1 MSVSV
6 PVRPR
11 APRAAAVVAAALGA
25 VVAAAAWPS
34 APRAEEAAETA
45 RLAVGDDIS
54 GLPAPAGASDVS
66 RTTGPVLRELKAR
79 VDAAPVV
86 VLAFYRAALGGH
98 GWVEGQD
105 GAVDSVAEIRRSF
118 SGAEGSAVLVLTRA
132 AEQTAVS
139 LVIRASEEVVAAR
152 AQEAREAERA
162 ARGEQLADNDPA
174 GADAGQPDLGR
185 TAALLRPRADVT
197 APIPVP
203 ETADAVAVDGSLG
216 RLTFTSPAS
225 VRALEMFYRG
235 TLRARGYVE
244 RPAESHPGVA
254 ALEFVKGEPHRAG
267 EKAGEKKTELPAP
280 EPLTEDKLIVTF
292 VRDGGTVTVTATGN
306 ALKGGH

>member
-6 PVRPR
+6 PSR
-11 APRAAAVVAAALGA
+11 ARRSAAAFAAGALSAFVV
-25 VVAAAAWPS
+25 AAWPS
-34 APRAEEAAETA
+34 APRAEEAAETT
-45 RLAVGDDIS
+45 RLAVGDAIS
-54 GLPAPAGASDVS
+54 GLPVPAGASDIS

-86 VLAFYRAALGGH
+86 VLAFYRAALGGR
-98 GWVEGQD
+98 GWIEDKD
-105 GAVDSVAEIRRSF
+105 GAVDSAGEIRRSF
-118 SGAEGSAVLVLTRA
+118 SGAEGNAVLVLTRT

-152 AQEAREAERA
+152 ALEQREAERA

-174 GADAGQPDLGR
+174 GGNAPPADLGR
-185 TAALLRPRADVT
+185 TAALLRPRADVS

-216 RLTFTSPAS
+216 QLTFTSPAS

-254 ALEFVKGEPHRAG
+254 ALEFVKGEPRKTG
-267 EKAGEKKTELPAP
+267 EKAAEKKAELPAP

-292 VRDGGTVTVTATGN
+292 VRDGGSGTVTVTATGN